1 MELENK
7 TADEIK
13 DLLGKLTQDEEE
25 TAERI
30 AEAKQTYE
38 ATDEFKQFEMEK
50 QILKDIK
57 DEIEE
62 IKQFAK
68 NGYQTKLFQTRKVK
82 NITKG
87 TSSTFLSP
95 N

>member
-7 TADEIK
+7 TAEEIK
-13 DLLGKLTQDEEE
+13 DLLGKLTEDEEQQVE
-25 TAERI
+25 AIEL
-30 AEAKQTYE
+30 AKQAYE
-38 ATDEFKQFEMEK
+38 ATEEFADFKTQA

-57 DEIEE
+57 SEIEE

-68 NGYQTKLFQTRKVK
+68 NGYQTKMFQTRKVK
-82 NITKG
+82 NISKG
-87 TSSTFLSP
+87 TSSTYLSP